1 MRDTNA
7 LINKK
12 VKKTTQ
18 VTGSKGTR
26 QATKFAPQ
34 SPKQAK
40 KEKEIMARE
49 KRRAARNKFER
60 KTKAIMTLGGSEV
73 ARKLVKSD
81 TGQKII
87 KGAKK
92 SIKGAIDA
100 IKKVPS
106 QAMTTGFNKKPSSF
120 KLRSGN
126 KPSIAKLAGI
136 KRDPKDPFYK
146 MPKGPEVKDNMPNQK
161 PNPKFIQEGVN
172 KGAFENLLP
181 KGKNNNKKLPSDIFI
196 NLLPKQ
202 KPTGKINITK
212 DIKKR
217 K

>member
-1 MRDTNA
+1 
-7 LINKK
+7 
-12 VKKTTQ
+12 
-18 VTGSKGTR
+18 
-26 QATKFAPQ
+26 
-34 SPKQAK
+34 
-40 KEKEIMARE
+40 MARE

-136 KRDPKDPFYK
+136 KRDPKDPFYVMPKGPEVKDNMVK
-146 MPKGPEVKDNMPNQK
+146 MPKGPEVKDNMP
-161 PNPKFIQEGVN
+161 

-202 KPTGKINITK
+202 KPTGKINITRN
-212 DIKKR
+212 IKKR

>member
-1 MRDTNA
+1 MKD
-7 LINKK
+7 
-12 VKKTTQ
+12 KKTTQ

-34 SPKQAK
+34 SPRQAK
-40 KEKEIMARE
+40 KEKEIMASE
-49 KRRAARNKFER
+49 KRRAKTNKINR
-60 KTKAIMTLGGSEV
+60 IATGIMTGGASEV
-73 ARKLVKSD
+73 ARKLVKADALTID
-81 TGQKII
+81 TRKIMPGLKKMFNKI
-87 KGAKK
+87 KN
-92 SIKGAIDA
+92 
-100 IKKVPS
+100 VPS
-106 QAMTTGFNKKPSSF
+106 QALTTGFNKKPGAF

-136 KRDPKDPFYK
+136 KRDPKDPFYV

-202 KPTGKINITK
+202 KPTGKMNITK

>member
-1 MRDTNA
+1 MNRRDIIGNTKIKNIPGKIRKKIGPSVSKGIKTVKNFVSGA
-7 LINKK
+7 KSGVKNMTVADVIMNTVAPGSTIIREGVKEIYRKPDK
-12 VKKTTQ
+12 VK
-18 VTGSKGTR
+18 R
-26 QATKFAPQ
+26 HRAPGK
-34 SPKQAK
+34 PP
-40 KEKEIMARE
+40 
-49 KRRAARNKFER
+49 
-60 KTKAIMTLGGSEV
+60 TKA
-73 ARKLVKSD
+73 
-81 TGQKII
+81 
-87 KGAKK
+87 
-92 SIKGAIDA
+92 
-100 IKKVPS
+100 P
-106 QAMTTGFNKKPSSF
+106 F

-126 KPSIAKLAGI
+126 KPSIAKLAGL
-136 KRDPKDPFYK
+136 KRDPKDPFYVI
-146 MPKGPEVKDNMPNQK
+146 PKGPEVKDNMPNQK